1 MRRGLAAIALLALT
15 VVAAQGAPPVQAP
28 PLDDRFWPMVRDNF
42 ADPLALKPD
51 GGNLGQSLSMVGRE
65 DLANLRPQSYSRKIC
80 QPLMKG
86 GVTVEPVAYIA
97 ERAAGARV
105 TMINEAHDMPQTRA
119 LIMKVAAVLRGEGY
133 AGYGAET
140 FNMQI
145 GSYEPDWPQIEDG
158 WYSREPIYGRLIRQ
172 LRRQKYRLLNY
183 EFIPLADSKGSFA
196 QQADEREMGEASNL
210 MMQQTGLQRSLGDG
224 VKILVHV
231 GYGHLTEKAAEGH
244 AVQMGQRFKEASGID
259 PLTIDQTVF
268 FSPTDSYVVCDPDAL
283 GLKAPGAD
291 IYLGMPKLRF
301 ERSRP
306 TYRLALGDRFVDI
319 PAKLLRTDQVAVY
332 DARPVGEPLNSV
344 PMDRV
349 LLRPGETL
357 PLLLPA
363 GRYDVSIWT
372 EKDGWSATTPL
383 TVAAN

>member
-1 MRRGLAAIALLALT
+1 MRRGLVAGALLALT
-15 VVAAQGAPPVQAP
+15 VVVAQGEPPVQAP
-28 PLDDRFWPMVRDNF
+28 PLDDRFWPMVRDNL

-51 GGNLGQSLSMVGRE
+51 GGNLGQNLSMVGRE
-65 DLANLRPQSYSRKIC
+65 DLADLRPQSYLRKTC
-80 QPLMKG
+80 QPLMKD
-86 GVTVEPVAYIA
+86 GVAVEPVAYIA
-97 ERAAGARV
+97 ARAAMAQV
-105 TMINEAHDMPQTRA
+105 TMISEAHDMPQTRA
-119 LIMKVAAVLRGEGY
+119 FIMKVAAVLRGEGY

-145 GSYEPDWPQIEDG
+145 GRYEPAWPQIEDG
-158 WYSREPIYGRLIRQ
+158 WYSREPVYGRLIRQ

-183 EFIPLADSKGSFA
+183 EFIPLADTKGSFE

-210 MMQQTGLQRSLGDG
+210 MTQQASLQRSLGDG
-224 VKILVHV
+224 AKILVHV
-231 GYGHLTEKAAEGH
+231 GYGHLTEKSAEGH
-244 AVQMGQRFKEASGID
+244 AVQMGQRFKDASGID

-283 GLKAPGAD
+283 GLKVPGVD

-319 PAKLLRTDQVAVY
+319 PDELRRTDQIAVY

-344 PMDRV
+344 PMDRI

-357 PLLLPA
+357 PLLLPP
-363 GRYDVSIWT
+363 GRYDVSVWT
-372 EKDGWSATTPL
+372 EKEGWSPVAPL
-383 TVAAN
+383 TVAAH